1 MKEKLSIDTIAVH
14 GAYRPDVTGS
24 TNPPL
29 YLSNAYK
36 FRDAKHAAD
45 LFDLN
50 AEGYIY
56 TRLHNPTTS
65 LLEETVAA
73 LEGGVAAVAASTGH
87 FAEFM
92 LLTSLAGKGDEI
104 IASDCLYGGTINM
117 FSSTFRRFGINVKFA
132 RQDDPASFEALVT
145 DKTKAVYIEA
155 IANPASDIPD
165 FEAISRIA
173 ERHGLPLI
181 VDNTCATP
189 YLFRPVEYGAAAVI
203 HSCTKF
209 LGGHGSVMG
218 GIAVDLGVF
227 DWAAS
232 GRFPEFTE
240 PDPSYHGVVYS
251 KDFGSS
257 ALAVKMRAGAM
268 RDVGGSPSPYN
279 SMAILQGIQTLHL
292 RMERHVEN
300 TRKLAEWL
308 KGSDRV
314 AWVNYPGL
322 PGNKNFALAEKYF
335 TKGPGAMLTFG
346 VKGGVEAGRRFIEK
360 VSLCV
365 HAANLGDVKTIVTH
379 PASTTHR
386 QLTSRQRVSAGVP
399 DDLIRVAVGIE
410 SAGDIISDFEQ
421 ALS

>member
-14 GAYRPDVTGS
+14 GAYRPDATGS

-218 GIAVDLGVF
+218 GVAVDLGVF
-227 DWAAS
+227 DWVAS

-335 TKGPGAMLTFG
+335 PKGPGAMLTFG

-410 SAGDIISDFEQ
+410 SAEDIISDFEQ